1 MDSIGIISA
10 GCGGA
15 EMKAD
20 REQIDWT
27 MTASE
32 REAPYLPS
40 VSSGPVSGDGKTT
53 RQDLAVTY
61 TA

>member
-1 MDSIGIISA
+1 MYSIGIISA

-20 REQIDWT
+20 REQINWT

-32 REAPYLPS
+32 REASYLHPFLL
-40 VSSGPVSGDGKTT
+40 V
-53 RQDLAVTY
+53 L
-61 TA
+61 